1 MMFKSN
7 SIYTAWNK
15 SIFTLF
21 SLRSSGKMY
30 EVLYESHSSPMFT
43 TNYAKAFILLIYR
56 FNIQL
61 IYRFSKCLSAKN
73 E

>member
-30 EVLYESHSSPMFT
+30 EVLYESHSSTMFT
-43 TNYAKAFILLIYR
+43 TNYAKAFILLIY
-56 FNIQL
+56 
-61 IYRFSKCLSAKN
+61 
-73 E
+73 

>member
-7 SIYTAWNK
+7 NIYAAWNK

-30 EVLYESHSSPMFT
+30 DVLYESYSSTMFT
-43 TNYAKAFILLIYR
+43 TSYAKVFILLIY
-56 FNIQL
+56 
-61 IYRFSKCLSAKN
+61 
-73 E
+73 